1 MRCMTDLLYC
11 TLASGRNLNVYGN
24 WFVRRYVRRGG
35 VCDYCACTTAKCCRS
50 EERNNNTNY
59 NSNLVELSAHARFSV
74 LSSRI
79 SRQQLSQRKK
89 HNDKRGS
96 AYPTRKRTRTT
107 MGTARAEPK
116 KVLPFTENVARHAQN
131 AAGQTFLS
139 PQWCALMAVNPREAM
154 ARVRCRPR
162 AACPCNSTETTAHPA
177 GWYPTRTGIGR
188 WQVAVGEWERGE
200 LRSIIGCCGQW
211 EHAFHCCVV
220 RVAHPTLSN
229 PLLHPLS
236 VWETAITKPAID

>member
-89 HNDKRGS
+89 
-96 AYPTRKRTRTT
+96 TT
-107 MGTARAEPK
+107 TNGGPPIPHGNARAPRWGPHAQSQK

-162 AACPCNSTETTAHPA
+162 ADCPCKLHGDNGASRRMVSHAN
-177 GWYPTRTGIGR
+177 RN
-188 WQVAVGEWERGE
+188 WQVAGGSWGVGERGAAQYHWLLWPMGTRVSL
-200 LRSIIGCCGQW
+200 LRCAGCTS
-211 EHAFHCCVV
+211 HA
-220 RVAHPTLSN
+220 
-229 PLLHPLS
+229 
-236 VWETAITKPAID
+236 K

>member
-116 KVLPFTENVARHAQN
+116 KSASVHRKRCTTCTKRRWANIS
-131 AAGQTFLS
+131 LS
-139 PQWCALMAVNPREAM
+139 A
-154 ARVRCRPR
+154 
-162 AACPCNSTETTAHPA
+162 
-177 GWYPTRTGIGR
+177 
-188 WQVAVGEWERGE
+188 
-200 LRSIIGCCGQW
+200 
-211 EHAFHCCVV
+211 VV
-220 RVAHPTLSN
+220 RTHGCKST
-229 PLLHPLS
+229 
-236 VWETAITKPAID
+236 

>member
-11 TLASGRNLNVYGN
+11 ALASGRNLNVYGN

-116 KVLPFTENVARHAQN
+116 KKCFGSQKTLHDMHKTPLGKHFSLHS
-131 AAGQTFLS
+131 G
-139 PQWCALMAVNPREAM
+139 
-154 ARVRCRPR
+154 
-162 AACPCNSTETTAHPA
+162 AHS
-177 GWYPTRTGIGR
+177 W
-188 WQVAVGEWERGE
+188 
-200 LRSIIGCCGQW
+200 L
-211 EHAFHCCVV
+211 
-220 RVAHPTLSN
+220 
-229 PLLHPLS
+229 
-236 VWETAITKPAID
+236 